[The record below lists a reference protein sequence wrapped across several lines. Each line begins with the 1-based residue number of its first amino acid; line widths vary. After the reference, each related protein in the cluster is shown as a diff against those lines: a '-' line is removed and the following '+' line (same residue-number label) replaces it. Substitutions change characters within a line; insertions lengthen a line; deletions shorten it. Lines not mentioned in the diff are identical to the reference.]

1 MSIEGSPARVTL
13 MHFDRLPVAL
23 GSLLCAALTFFWIHA
38 PVLPDDGSSAAFVT
52 EFVRTTTR
60 QRLIVFPLGVATSIA
75 TLVVL
80 LRHGGLLSRRGG
92 LQIAA
97 TLVLFASGLI
107 SMLAT
112 EPTAKEIVATLA
124 AGSAG
129 TLGAALSR
137 LGFYYELH
145 LGLAFTALACLVVA
159 ERQPMATASESTSGL
174 APGHRR
180 LLFLL
185 GTATLFQGYDTFI
198 VSMALPYIGRDLG
211 ASEGQL
217 GLALS
222 AIRVGALVSVLLGR
236 AADRGGR
243 RRLLLVTVLA
253 YTIATAATGLSRG
266 ITQFVVCQLVAEVF
280 LVTEW
285 SLAQVVIAEEFPASV
300 RSLGQGLLGTFGALG
315 AGLAALLFPIF
326 QETAIGWRGLYFV
339 GIAPLLLVA
348 YLRRSLPETARWQE
362 ARRRGET
369 QHGQLADLFGEAHR
383 LDFLVLVG
391 LSFALG
397 ASAAPAFGFASYRA
411 TNTFGWTPSEVSAM
425 VLLGGGLGMAGWF
438 ASGLAAER
446 LGRRRVGMLA
456 FAAMGGASCLY
467 YTSRWLAPAFA
478 ALVFMEASG
487 TVALN
492 ALGTELFPTRL
503 RSTAK
508 SWITNAAV
516 VGAVAGMA
524 SVGALSDALGGAD
537 AVMRLLAVLPIACAA
552 SLLVLPETRGLELEE
567 ISARRYLSGAGS

>member
-1 MSIEGSPARVTL
+1 MSL
-13 MHFDRLPVAL
+13 DRLPVAL
-23 GSLLCAALTFFWIHA
+23 GSLLCAALTFFWLNA
-38 PVLPDDGSSAAFVT
+38 PVLPDGGSSASFAA
-52 EFVRTTTR
+52 EYARTTAG

-80 LRHGGLLSRRGG
+80 LRHGGFLTRRGA

-97 TLVLFASGLI
+97 TVVLFASGLI
-107 SMLAT
+107 STLAT
-112 EPTAKEIVATLA
+112 EPTAKGVVAALR
-124 AGSAG
+124 AGSAIVVE
-129 TLGAALSR
+129 ASLSR
-137 LGFYYELH
+137 LGFYYALH
-145 LGLAFTALACLVVA
+145 LGLAFAALACLVVA
-159 ERQPMATASESTSGL
+159 ERLPLAAASESTSGL
-174 APGHRR
+174 APAHRR

-211 ASEGQL
+211 ASEGRL

-222 AIRVGALVSVLLGR
+222 AIRVGALISVLLGR
-236 AADRGGR
+236 AADRSGR

-253 YTIATAATGLSRG
+253 YTTATAATGLSRG
-266 ITQFVVCQLVAEVF
+266 IAQFVACQLVAEVF

-285 SLAQVVIAEEFPASV
+285 SLAQVVIAEEFPASF

-369 QHGQLADLFGEAHR
+369 RHGRLADLFGAGHR
-383 LDFLVLVG
+383 LHFLVLVA

-411 TNTFGWTPSEVSAM
+411 TNGFGWTPSEVSAM

-438 ASGLAAER
+438 VSGLAAER
-446 LGRRRVGMLA
+446 LGRRRVGMFS
-456 FAAMGGASCLY
+456 FAATGGAAWLY

-478 ALVFMEASG
+478 ALVFMEAGG

-524 SVGALSDALGGAD
+524 SVGALSSALGGAD
-537 AVMRLLAVLPIACAA
+537 AVVRLLAALPIACAV
-552 SLLVLPETRGLELEE
+552 SLVVLPETRGLELEE
-567 ISARRYLSGAGS
+567 ISPRGAT